1 VDRGGMT
8 SGDSTDLNF
17 GIGAFYHDL

>member
-1 VDRGGMT
+1 MT
-8 SGDSTDLNF
+8 SGDSAEVNF